1 MRPRRPRPGISAA
14 AHTRA
19 TAETASAAALVRV
32 GDAGRAATA
41 GPTAAAPAAADQAP
55 HAAANKPPSRQNR
68 SSVRPANQ
76 QPNGAVLHLL
86 VMSETL
92 PSIQEFTS
100 LVRDDKSFVLKIIQP
115 GLAGLMDG
123 SVSTLAPIFA

>member
-19 TAETASAAALVRV
+19 TAERASAAVLVPAASPA
-32 GDAGRAATA
+32 DAVPAATA
-41 GPTAAAPAAADQAP
+41 GPTAAVPAAAVQAP

-76 QPNGAVLHLL
+76 QPDGAVLHLFR
-86 VMSETL
+86 MSDSL
-92 PSIQEFTS
+92 PNLYELTSI
-100 LVRDDKSFVLKIIQP
+100 VRDDKTF
-115 GLAGLMDG
+115 G
-123 SVSTLAPIFA
+123 T